1 MAVSQSLTLTQVS
14 QDIAANTSQVRIL
27 WQSTQSGVTQYNA
40 QKKATWWL
48 RTNAGTWQA
57 YYVYYTLPQ
66 NSTVTIVD
74 TTVTVSHDDGGSC
87 TLDVSTE
94 MDTNTYTGTVK
105 LDKSLTLDTI
115 PRYSTLTA
123 TDADIGGV
131 STINITKQ
139 SSTFLHSLRYSTT
152 GAAPWTYLDANG
164 NESASEVIFSG
175 TTVKFT
181 LPHSFYFTIPNS
193 PTGTC
198 TLELWTYVSGS
209 TWLPESR
216 RTTFTYRADPQ
227 VSSPQISCIV
237 SDTNDATLALTGDAT
252 TIVRYKSDAAVDMH
266 YQLCAGANLPD
277 KSQDVSVQYMGNWY
291 YGTALNFPGVQSD
304 FFKLWVRDS
313 RGYTTYADHWV
324 EEFIPYVR
332 VTNQSVPERD
342 TPTGSTVTLSISG
355 DFYNGSFGGVNN
367 TANTVEVWY
376 RMASSEAALASATW
390 YQLTPELSGNSYS
403 ASVTFDDIPYDQT
416 RWVQTWV
423 NDKLETVTKVVKIG
437 RGLPVFDWGE
447 NDFRFNVPVEVP
459 ALTVGGVSL
468 ESYIKNVMG
477 G

>member
-1 MAVSQSLTLTQVS
+1 MAISQTLTLTQVS
-14 QDIAANTSQVRIL
+14 QNIAANTSQVRIL
-27 WQSTQSGVTQYNA
+27 WQSTQTGVTQYNA

-48 RTNAGTWQA
+48 RTNGGAWQA

-74 TTVTVSHDDGGSC
+74 TTVTVSHDSSGSC

-94 MDTNTYTGTVK
+94 MNTNTYTGTVT
-105 LDKSLTLDTI
+105 LDKQLTLNTI

-139 SSTFLHSLRYSTT
+139 SSAFLHSLRYSTT
-152 GAAPWTYLDANG
+152 GGAPWTYLDANG
-164 NESASEVIFSG
+164 NQSASEVIFSG

-181 LPHSFYFTIPNS
+181 VPDGFYFTIPNS

-209 TWLPESR
+209 TWLPEGR
-216 RTTFTYRADPQ
+216 QTTFTYRADPAR
-227 VSSPQISCIV
+227 SSPRVSCAV
-237 SDTNDATLALTGDAT
+237 VDTDPDTLALTGDREAL
-252 TIVRYKSDAAVDMH
+252 VRYRSNALLELKCEFAAAAGLPDESKDAA
-266 YQLCAGANLPD
+266 
-277 KSQDVSVQYMGNWY
+277 VQYMGNWY
-291 YGTALNFPGVQSD
+291 YGTQQHFPGVQSD

-313 RGYTTYADHWV
+313 RGYATYADHRV
-324 EEFIPYVR
+324 EKFIPYVR
-332 VTNQSVPERD
+332 VTNQSVPQRD
-342 TPTGSTVTLSISG
+342 TPTGSTVTLTISG
-355 DFYNGSFGGVNN
+355 SFYNGSFG
-367 TANTVEVWY
+367 AADNTVEVWY
-376 RMASSEAALASATW
+376 RIAASQAGLANAQW

-403 ASVTFDDIPYDQT
+403 AQVTFDDIPYDQT
-416 RWVQTWV
+416 RWVETWV
-423 NDKLETVTKVVKIG
+423 NDKLETVTQVVKIG

-447 NDFRFNVPVEVP
+447 NDFRFNVPVELP
-459 ALTVGGVSL
+459 ALTVGGVALSD
-468 ESYIKNVMG
+468 YIKTVMG